1 MKIYVGTRE
10 ITDESYK
17 KISDPDAL
25 SYISDDSE
33 CMAIVLDNALSK
45 LDMHAISNTLRLAIQ
60 KLRIGGKLIIND
72 IDFDLVHFVYSK
84 NPNPADLNKLVD
96 SVGGLRSI
104 ITYEIVMSILQ
115 SNSQLLLNSIKLN
128 NIEFNLEY
136 SKNG

>member
-1 MKIYVGTRE
+1 MKIYIGTRQ

-25 SYISDDSE
+25 SYMADDSE
-33 CMAIVLDNALSK
+33 CIAIVLDNVLSK
-45 LDMHAISNTLRLAIQ
+45 LDMNAIVNTLRLAAQ

-72 IDFDLVHFVYSK
+72 IDFDLLHFVYSK
-84 NPNPADLNKLVD
+84 SPNPADLNKLVD
-96 SVGGLRSI
+96 SIGGLRSI
-104 ITYEIVMSILQ
+104 ITYEIIMSILQ
-115 SNSQLLLNSIKLN
+115 SNPQLLLNSVKLN

>member
-1 MKIYVGTRE
+1 MKIYIGTRQ

-25 SYISDDSE
+25 SYMADDSE
-33 CMAIVLDNALSK
+33 CIAIVLDNVLSK
-45 LDMHAISNTLRLAIQ
+45 LDMNAIVNTLRLAAQ

-72 IDFDLVHFVYSK
+72 IDFDLLHFVYSK
-84 NPNPADLNKLVD
+84 SPNPADLNKLVD

-104 ITYEIVMSILQ
+104 ITYEIIMSILQ
-115 SNSQLLLNSIKLN
+115 SNPQLLLNSVKLN

>member
-1 MKIYVGTRE
+1 MKIYIGTRQ

-25 SYISDDSE
+25 SYMADDSE
-33 CMAIVLDNALSK
+33 CMAIVLDNVLSK
-45 LDMHAISNTLRLAIQ
+45 LDMNAIVNTLRLAAQ

-72 IDFDLVHFVYSK
+72 IDFDLLHFVYSK
-84 NPNPADLNKLVD
+84 SPNPADLNKLVD
-96 SVGGLRSI
+96 SIGGLRSI
-104 ITYEIVMSILQ
+104 ITYEIIMSILQ
-115 SNSQLLLNSIKLN
+115 SNPQLLLNSVKLN

>member
-1 MKIYVGTRE
+1 MKIYIGTRQ

-25 SYISDDSE
+25 SYMADDSE
-33 CMAIVLDNALSK
+33 CMAIVLDNVLSK
-45 LDMHAISNTLRLAIQ
+45 LDMNAIVNTLRLAAQ

-72 IDFDLVHFVYSK
+72 IDFDLLHFVYSK
-84 NPNPADLNKLVD
+84 SPNPTDLNKLVD
-96 SVGGLRSI
+96 SIGGLRSI
-104 ITYEIVMSILQ
+104 ITYEIIMSILQ
-115 SNSQLLLNSIKLN
+115 SNPQLLLNSVKLN